1 MMLNFF
7 KIYKLFS
14 KLKRGTVDR
23 QAFDTELRNTD
34 QTLWEKLQDP
44 KIIEIYRLTKDFNN
58 GIITK
63 DQYKDAIR
71 PLDKDRWV
79 GALSAEEL
87 VEHKLHERL
96 INGEISEIEYR
107 KELATIDGVPFIG
120 VKNIEVKPDGFNVIE
135 FEWNSIF
142 IDQLRKKGYTATDD
156 TGIIDRWFVGICT
169 LIAAE
174 ADTVIVNNPEDIRNA
189 TSVTGKTEYS

>member
-1 MMLNFF
+1 MLNFF
-7 KIYKLFS
+7 KVYKLFS
-14 KLKRGTVDR
+14 KLKNGNLDR
-23 QAFDTELRNTD
+23 QSFDDQLRNID
-34 QTLWEKLQDP
+34 QPLWEKLLDP
-44 KIIEIYRLTKDFNN
+44 KTIEIYRITKDFNN
-58 GIITK
+58 GFITK
-63 DQYKDAIR
+63 DEYKDAIR
-71 PLDKDRWV
+71 SLDKDRWV
-79 GALSAEEL
+79 AALSAEEL
-87 VEHKLHERL
+87 VEHNLHEKF
-96 INGEISEIEYR
+96 INGDISEIEYR
-107 KELATIDGVPFIG
+107 KELATLDGVPFIG
-120 VKNIEVKPDGFNVIE
+120 VKNIEVKPDGFNMIE